1 MPAAVLRTAGVH
13 FWVSVSDQV
22 HPVGRLDSARS
33 AGDDRGM
40 TRRIQPR
47 RWRVGSDGGL
57 EPEDIEAL
65 DHRREKHERLTQR
78 PSRAFGEVLRERLK
92 ADRPDPEPQEEE
104 GSDQGARDPLL
115 GLDPNQNA
123 GIANSG
129 AGRRS
134 GRVIV
139 KG

>member
-1 MPAAVLRTAGVH
+1 M
-13 FWVSVSDQV
+13 
-22 HPVGRLDSARS
+22 
-33 AGDDRGM
+33 
-40 TRRIQPR
+40 
-47 RWRVGSDGGL
+47 GSDGGL

-65 DHRREKHERLTQR
+65 EQRREKHDRLTQR
-78 PSRAFGEVLRERLK
+78 PGRKFGEVLNDRLK
-92 ADRPDPEPQEEE
+92 AASSKADEDDDSRADTA
-104 GSDQGARDPLL
+104 GARDPLL

-123 GIANSG
+123 RLANPA